1 VIVAVIPV
9 GMMQMPVDQIVD
21 VVAVRHGLMPASGTV
36 HVRAVMPSAPVPGC
50 TAVGIGRRHL
60 DAVLVDVVAVHM
72 MQMAVVQIVDVIAV
86 ANGRVP
92 ARPAVLVR
100 VIDVLDASA
109 HRETSK
115 LQ

>member
-1 VIVAVIPV
+1 
-9 GMMQMPVDQIVD
+9 
-21 VVAVRHGLMPASGTV
+21 
-36 HVRAVMPSAPVPGC
+36 
-50 TAVGIGRRHL
+50 
-60 DAVLVDVVAVHM
+60 VLVDVVAVHM

-109 HRETSK
+109 RRETSK